1 MILKE
6 GLLEEDEA
14 RYLASYNHSASPA
27 RDGSGSWVKPQAGFS
42 RRAGGMLSMLAQGL
56 WPGCWRGFLIVLGME
71 DTEDEHPPIRD
82 ALLEPSGT
90 SEVVTF
96 VLSLAAFLLP
106 RWLAALCV
114 VVIVGILC
122 RLKGSLG
129 VLLLSVLVGKIH
141 KNHHE
146 RAVIYYSWTLGPL
159 GSFRIPVDDLDY
171 GSFLRFPCWKLLL
184 CLLGAVSGGLVGHH
198 LWEHYWQQ
206 YSEVSLLKA
215 YRGIDPSVVP
225 GTQIQDAG
233 AVDFVSSAGIDS
245 EHAGCFMNAGRT
257 YCIAPIVTNGTM
269 LHNIGGAPRYGSYD
283 YFAVGVDCCS
293 CPDINFRCG
302 AWRHPWAEGGIR
314 STDLEARPFY
324 RLAVEAWA
332 SSYRK
337 TAAHPLFFEWVESPV
352 AHWTLG
358 FGRVLWVLN
367 DNEVFTA
374 FVSIG
379 YPYDNFKVLLMPSF
393 AIAKIGRILQR
404 HDALCLALR
413 ATPSKTLRQNFWKG
427 LAFSVLLFS
436 GAIFAFSLTLARLQ
450 QALVVHGW
458 ASPWCTPAP
467 PQGFETAW
475 ERWLP
480 EMMES
485 YKVGRL
491 WQVTPGVKNKGEGD
505 LPGRPTTHQ
514 VSNDPSSVRHSHHVR
529 HSHVSWG

>member
-14 RYLASYNHSASPA
+14 RYLASYNHSFK
-27 RDGSGSWVKPQAGFS
+27 GLIHGKPPKRGFEHGGNL
-42 RRAGGMLSMLAQGL
+42 RRACDCT
-56 WPGCWRGFLIVLGME
+56 WPV
-71 DTEDEHPPIRD
+71 
-82 ALLEPSGT
+82 
-90 SEVVTF
+90 VVTF

-146 RAVIYYSWTLGPL
+146 RAVIYY
-159 GSFRIPVDDLDY
+159 R
-171 GSFLRFPCWKLLL
+171 
-184 CLLGAVSGGLVGHH
+184 HH

-245 EHAGCFMNAGRT
+245 EHAGNAGRT

-337 TAAHPLFFEWVESPV
+337 TAAHPLFFEWVESP
-352 AHWTLG
+352 
-358 FGRVLWVLN
+358 
-367 DNEVFTA
+367 
-374 FVSIG
+374 
-379 YPYDNFKVLLMPSF
+379 
-393 AIAKIGRILQR
+393 
-404 HDALCLALR
+404 
-413 ATPSKTLRQNFWKG
+413 
-427 LAFSVLLFS
+427 
-436 GAIFAFSLTLARLQ
+436 
-450 QALVVHGW
+450 
-458 ASPWCTPAP
+458 
-467 PQGFETAW
+467 GFETAW

-485 YKVGRL
+485 YKESMLMPEASFTESPDSFYGALSDLRPLPSVYLLKASQRVSRIYEKLDLGLYEEAFRGVRGAPMVAKMKEDNPFKL
-491 WQVTPGVKNKGEGD
+491 PSDDQIFAMREEERQRRAEERERVKHQHVWEKVTAA
-505 LPGRPTTHQ
+505 
-514 VSNDPSSVRHSHHVR
+514 SRHSRTRRIDDIDDTCGASAARPDVR
-529 HSHVSWG
+529 PEGLGCLVHTLTSRGAAGVTRSAAGR